1 MAIKWFSL
9 LFMLSTAH
17 WATAAPLDL
26 QPCAKLESQQ
36 ARLGCFDQLAASHYA
51 QMKDSFATPKRPEPH
66 VDKERARTLI
76 GAAKIDRKTQPT
88 SDQTSALIAPGATPK
103 TVKAHAQDGFWFTV
117 NQVVRDG
124 ERRQIFYMSDGQ
136 VWREIE
142 PGRIRFPKNQHFEVL
157 VNQGRMGDYRLR
169 LEGKGTRTRVIR
181 LR

>member
-1 MAIKWFSL
+1 
-9 LFMLSTAH
+9 MLSAAH
-17 WATAAPLDL
+17 WAAAAPLDL

-36 ARLGCFDQLAASHYA
+36 ARLSCFDQLAASQRA
-51 QMKDSFATPKRPEPH
+51 QAKDSFATPKALALISRSEPY
-66 VDKERARTLI
+66 VDKEQARTLL
-76 GAAKIDRKTQPT
+76 GAAKIDRKRQPA
-88 SDQTSALIAPGATPK
+88 SDQTSALTTPK
-103 TVKAHAQDGFWFTV
+103 TVKAHAQDGFWYTV

-169 LEGKGTRTRVIR
+169 LEGKGSRTRVIR